1 MDEDVTSAPETE
13 LDNAG
18 LEGERAAPAKPDRVA
33 AALLTASGIVVLIS
47 AFLPWFEGFT
57 GWNIMSGTNLW
68 PHHNVAYT
76 SRGGLLVFTGFWAIL
91 LGILIIAGGLL
102 LLTKVRAGAAVAVV
116 ASLLGLT
123 FAAISVVTLSN
134 RNLNAGA
141 GLYIFGV
148 FSLVSVVLGV
158 TAVSDRGNYGYYQGS
173 DVDGGPPRPAG

>member
-13 LDNAG
+13 PDESG
-18 LEGERAAPAKPDRVA
+18 QEVERAAPAKRARVA

-47 AFLPWFEGFT
+47 TFLPWFEGST
-57 GWNIMSGTNLW
+57 GWSIIFGNSLW
-68 PHHNVAYT
+68 PQHNFAYT
-76 SRGGLLVFTGFWAIL
+76 SRGGLLVFTGFWAML

-116 ASLLGLT
+116 ATLLGLT

-148 FSLVSVVLGV
+148 FSLASVVLGV
-158 TAVSDRGNYGYYQGS
+158 AAVSERGI
-173 DVDGGPPRPAG
+173 